1 MSPVFTTSGPRIG
14 LWGRFDVASFGDLIV
29 PRVFENEMRR
39 RLPRMEVQ
47 TYAPLGS
54 LHPVALDGGHTARAL
69 GTWSRRRVAEL
80 AEGTDCV
87 VIGGG
92 DVIHTHEAL
101 FAADYGMSADE
112 VKRLRPSSFFIE
124 GLGRSLERR
133 CPIAWNAVGVPFRFR
148 GEETARLCAALGP
161 RRYLSVRDL
170 SSKKRLRDAGVE
182 GRIEVVPDPS
192 LLAARAFPPELLVR
206 RLDYLKFM
214 DWFPSAVEPLVLQGA
229 GHLVPRARSIARS
242 LIRALRGRSIPIV
255 LLETESGRGEAEFL
269 DAIAPHLGDAVF
281 RVPSTVALSDIVAV
295 LAHARAF
302 VGSSPSAS
310 LASASFGV
318 PVLRLE
324 SDGGRARITETAR
337 MDDGVTTFPVDA
349 DLAASVRRL
358 VASRRREGLPRDV
371 EERLETHFDRLAEIA
386 ESAVLRRL
394 ERVSREH
401 PRVSRAAMVEA
412 LRDAHERIEDAR
424 TAYAARGEQMLQQRF
439 RLVEA
444 LEQREAEL
452 QTELRKDREELVG
465 SRSALEEARSE
476 KAILSGALAQIRAG
490 LKTSHAREV
499 EAQQTMEA
507 SREREPEALRTMERL
522 ERDLSDATRTLEG
535 EVAAR
540 ERLLTELSAREQQ
553 SGRLASEL
561 ARVTEERSGLLSD
574 VAALRSARDS
584 LEAELRSAR
593 ERSERSEQ
601 ERLRADE
608 ERSRAES
615 AAKVLVS
622 ELERVRSSLARTSS
636 REARLSSS
644 RFQALSELKE
654 SRADLEK
661 STRELEFLRADRQD
675 ELQRLRDQLQAL
687 HSELSRMTHLNVFR
701 YSAPFRAIYRTLRR
715 LVRSSGESR

>member
-1 MSPVFTTSGPRIG
+1 MSQVLPSSGPRIG

-39 RLPRMEVQ
+39 RLPQMEVQ

-54 LHPVALDGGHTARAL
+54 LHPVALDGGYTSRAL

-80 AEGTDCV
+80 AEGADCV

-124 GLGRSLERR
+124 GLGPSLERR
-133 CPIAWNAVGVPFRFR
+133 CPIAWNVVGVPFQFR
-148 GEETARLCAALGP
+148 GEEAARLRAALGP

-170 SSKKRLRDAGVE
+170 PSKERLRDAGVE
-182 GRIEVVPDPS
+182 ARIEVVPDPS
-192 LLAARAFPPELLVR
+192 LLAARAFPSEILVR

-229 GHLVPRARSIARS
+229 GHLVPRARSIARA

-269 DAIAPHLGDAVF
+269 DAIAPYLGDAVF
-281 RVPSTVALSDIVAV
+281 RIPSSVALSDIAAV
-295 LAHARAF
+295 LAHARVF
-302 VGSSPSAS
+302 VGTSPSAS
-310 LASASFGV
+310 LAAASFGV
-318 PVLRLE
+318 PALRLE
-324 SDGGRARITETAR
+324 SDGGLAPVPETGG
-337 MDDGVTTFPVDA
+337 MDDGVTTLSVDA

-401 PRVSRAAMVEA
+401 PRVSRAHMVEA
-412 LRDAHERIEDAR
+412 LRDAEERIEDAR

-452 QTELRKDREELVG
+452 AQVRAD
-465 SRSALEEARSE
+465 LEM
-476 KAILSGALAQIRAG
+476 
-490 LKTSHAREV
+490 SHAREV
-499 EAQQTMEA
+499 DAQQTMEA
-507 SREREPEALRTMERL
+507 SRERELEALRTMERL
-522 ERDLSDATRTLEG
+522 ERDLTAMEQ
-535 EVAAR
+535 E
-540 ERLLTELSAREQQ
+540 SAR
-553 SGRLASEL
+553 LAGEI
-561 ARVTEERSGLLSD
+561 ARATEDLGASRRTQEN
-574 VAALRSARDS
+574 
-584 LEAELRSAR
+584 LEAEFRSAR
-593 ERSERSEQ
+593 ERSELSEQ
-601 ERLRADE
+601 ERVRAEE

-622 ELERVRSSLARTSS
+622 ELERVRASLARTSA
-636 REARLSSS
+636 REARLSIS
-644 RFQALSELKE
+644 RFQALAELSE
-654 SRADLEK
+654 SRAEFEK
-661 STRELEFLRADRQD
+661 AVGELELLRADRQD
-675 ELQRLRDQLQAL
+675 ERQRLRGELQAL
-687 HSELSRMTHLNVFR
+687 HSELSRMAGLKVFR
-701 YSAPFRAIYRTLRR
+701 YSAPFRALYRALRR
-715 LVRSSGESR
+715 LARSSGESR

>member
-1 MSPVFTTSGPRIG
+1 
-14 LWGRFDVASFGDLIV
+14 
-29 PRVFENEMRR
+29 MRR

-69 GTWSRRRVAEL
+69 GTWSRRRAAEL

-133 CPIAWNAVGVPFRFR
+133 CPIAWNAVGVPFRFQ
-148 GEETARLCAALGP
+148 GEDAARLRAALGP

-170 SSKKRLRDAGVE
+170 SSKERLRDAGVE
-182 GRIEVVPDPS
+182 ARIEVVPDPS
-192 LLAARAFPPELLVR
+192 LLAARAFPSELLVR

-255 LLETESGRGEAEFL
+255 LLETEPGRGEAEFL

-281 RVPSTVALSDIVAV
+281 RVPSSVALSDVAAV

-310 LASASFGV
+310 LAAASFGV
-318 PVLRLE
+318 PALRLE
-324 SDGGRARITETAR
+324 SDGRAGIPDTAR
-337 MDDGVTTFPVDA
+337 MDDGVTTLPVDA

-371 EERLETHFDRLAEIA
+371 EERLETHFDRLAEIVERHLHTRVVKLLA
-386 ESAVLRRL
+386 DVEGRFELLLGVLVLLGAPLEAIVHLR

-401 PRVSRAAMVEA
+401 PRVSRADMVEA

-452 QTELRKDREELVG
+452 QTELAR
-465 SRSALEEARSE
+465 SRSALEEARGE
-476 KAILSGALAQIRAG
+476 KAVLSGALTQIRSVLEA
-490 LKTSHAREV
+490 SQAREL
-499 EAQQTMEA
+499 EAQQTLEA
-507 SREREPEALRTMERL
+507 SRQRELAALRTMERL
-522 ERDLSDATRTLEG
+522 EQGLSDATRTLES

-540 ERLLTELSAREQQ
+540 ERLQ
-553 SGRLASEL
+553 G
-561 ARVTEERSGLLSD
+561 ERSRLLFD
-574 VAALRSARDS
+574 LAASASARDS
-584 LEAELRSAR
+584 LEADLRSGR
-593 ERSERSEQ
+593 ERSEQ
-601 ERLRADE
+601 ESRRADE
-608 ERSRAES
+608 EHSRAEN
-615 AAKVLVS
+615 AAKVLMS
-622 ELERVRSSLARTSS
+622 ELERVRSSLARTSL
-636 REARLSSS
+636 REARLSIS
-644 RFQALSELKE
+644 RFQALDELKV
-654 SRADLEK
+654 SRTGLEK
-661 STRELEFLRADRQD
+661 ATRELETLQADRQE
-675 ELQRLRDQLQAL
+675 ELQRLRVELQAL
-687 HSELSRMTHLNVFR
+687 HSELSRMAGLKVFR
-701 YSAPFRAIYRTLRR
+701 YSAPLRAIYGRLRR
-715 LVRSSGESR
+715 LVRSSGQSR

>member
-1 MSPVFTTSGPRIG
+1 VLHEGGSPSRTDRVSPVFTTSGPRIG

-39 RLPRMEVQ
+39 RLPRMDVQ

-54 LHPVALDGGHTARAL
+54 RHPVALDGGYTARAL

-92 DVIHTHEAL
+92 DVIHTHETL

-133 CPIAWNAVGVPFRFR
+133 CPIAWNAVGVPFRFH
-148 GEETARLCAALGP
+148 GEEAARLRAALGP

-182 GRIEVVPDPS
+182 AHIEVVPDPS
-192 LLAARAFPPELLVR
+192 LLAARAFPSELLVR
-206 RLDYLKFM
+206 RLDYLRFM

-229 GHLVPRARSIARS
+229 GHLNPRARSIARS
-242 LIRALRGRSIPIV
+242 LLRALRGRSIPIV

-281 RVPSTVALSDIVAV
+281 RVPSSVALSDIAAV

-302 VGSSPSAS
+302 VGSSPAAS
-310 LASASFGV
+310 LAAASFGV

-337 MDDGVTTFPVDA
+337 MDDGVTTLSVDA
-349 DLAASVRRL
+349 DLAAPIRRL

-401 PRVSRAAMVEA
+401 PRVSRAGMVEA
-412 LRDAHERIEDAR
+412 LRDAEERIEDAR

-452 QTELRKDREELVG
+452 QTELRKDRVELVG

-476 KAILSGALAQIRAG
+476 KAILSGALAQIRAD
-490 LKTSHAREV
+490 LEASYAREV
-499 EAQQTMEA
+499 EAQRTMEA
-507 SREREPEALRTMERL
+507 SRERELEALRTMERL
-522 ERDLSDATRTLEG
+522 ERDLSDAT
-535 EVAAR
+535 
-540 ERLLTELSAREQQ
+540 
-553 SGRLASEL
+553 
-561 ARVTEERSGLLSD
+561 EERSGLFSD
-574 VAALRSARDS
+574 LAASRSAQDSLEAELRSAQDS

-601 ERLRADE
+601 ERLRVDE

-622 ELERVRSSLARTSS
+622 ELERLRSSLARTSS

-644 RFQALSELKE
+644 RFQALAELKE
-654 SRADLEK
+654 SRADFEK
-661 STRELEFLRADRQD
+661 AARELEFLRADRQD

-687 HSELSRMTHLNVFR
+687 HSELSQMTDLKVFR

>member
-1 MSPVFTTSGPRIG
+1 MSQVLPSSGPRIG

-39 RLPRMEVQ
+39 RLPQMEVQ

-54 LHPVALDGGHTARAL
+54 LHPVALDGGYTSRAL

-80 AEGTDCV
+80 AEGADCV

-124 GLGRSLERR
+124 GLGPSLERR
-133 CPIAWNAVGVPFRFR
+133 CPIAWNAVGVPFQFR
-148 GEETARLCAALGP
+148 GEEAARLRAALGP

-170 SSKKRLRDAGVE
+170 PSKERLRDAGVE
-182 GRIEVVPDPS
+182 ARIEVVPDPS
-192 LLAARAFPPELLVR
+192 LLAARAFPSEILVR

-229 GHLVPRARSIARS
+229 GHLVPRARSIARA

-269 DAIAPHLGDAVF
+269 DAIAPYLGDAVF
-281 RVPSTVALSDIVAV
+281 RIPSSVALSDIAAV
-295 LAHARAF
+295 LAHARVF
-302 VGSSPSAS
+302 VGTSPSAS
-310 LASASFGV
+310 LAAASFGV
-318 PVLRLE
+318 PALRLE
-324 SDGGRARITETAR
+324 SDGGLAPVPETGG
-337 MDDGVTTFPVDA
+337 MDDGVTTLSVDA

-358 VASRRREGLPRDV
+358 VASRRREGLPREV

-401 PRVSRAAMVEA
+401 PRVSRAHMVEA
-412 LRDAHERIEDAR
+412 LRDAEERIEDAR

-452 QTELRKDREELVG
+452 AQQRLALVE
-465 SRSALEEARSE
+465 ALEQREAE
-476 KAILSGALAQIRAG
+476 LAQVRAD
-490 LKTSHAREV
+490 LEMSHAREV
-499 EAQQTMEA
+499 DAQQTMEA
-507 SREREPEALRTMERL
+507 SRERELEALRTMERL
-522 ERDLSDATRTLEG
+522 ERDLTAMEQ
-535 EVAAR
+535 E
-540 ERLLTELSAREQQ
+540 SARL
-553 SGRLASEL
+553 SGEIARATEDLGASRRTQEN
-561 ARVTEERSGLLSD
+561 
-574 VAALRSARDS
+574 
-584 LEAELRSAR
+584 LEAEFRSAR
-593 ERSERSEQ
+593 ERSELSEQ
-601 ERLRADE
+601 ERVRAEE

-622 ELERVRSSLARTSS
+622 ELERVRASLARTSA
-636 REARLSSS
+636 REARLSIS
-644 RFQALSELKE
+644 RFQALAELSE
-654 SRADLEK
+654 SRAEFEK
-661 STRELEFLRADRQD
+661 AVGELELLRADRQD
-675 ELQRLRDQLQAL
+675 ERQRLRGELQAL
-687 HSELSRMTHLNVFR
+687 HSELSRMAGLKVFR
-701 YSAPFRAIYRTLRR
+701 YSAPFRALYRALRR
-715 LVRSSGESR
+715 LARSSGESR

>member
-1 MSPVFTTSGPRIG
+1 
-14 LWGRFDVASFGDLIV
+14 
-29 PRVFENEMRR
+29 MRR

-69 GTWSRRRVAEL
+69 GTWSRRRAAEL

-133 CPIAWNAVGVPFRFR
+133 CPIAWNAVGVPFRFQ
-148 GEETARLCAALGP
+148 GEDAARLRAALGP

-170 SSKKRLRDAGVE
+170 SSKERLRDAGVE
-182 GRIEVVPDPS
+182 ARIEVVPDPS
-192 LLAARAFPPELLVR
+192 LLAARAFPSELLVR

-255 LLETESGRGEAEFL
+255 LLETEPGRGEAEFL

-281 RVPSTVALSDIVAV
+281 RVPSSVALSDVAAV

-310 LASASFGV
+310 LAAASFGV
-318 PVLRLE
+318 PALRLE
-324 SDGGRARITETAR
+324 SDGRAGIPDTAR
-337 MDDGVTTFPVDA
+337 MDDGVTTLPVDA

-401 PRVSRAAMVEA
+401 PRVSRADMVEA

-452 QTELRKDREELVG
+452 QTELAR
-465 SRSALEEARSE
+465 SRSALEEARGE
-476 KAILSGALAQIRAG
+476 KAVLSGALTQIRSVLEA
-490 LKTSHAREV
+490 SQAREL
-499 EAQQTMEA
+499 EAQQTLEA
-507 SREREPEALRTMERL
+507 SRQRELAALRTMERL
-522 ERDLSDATRTLEG
+522 EQGLSDATRTLES

-540 ERLLTELSAREQQ
+540 ERLQ
-553 SGRLASEL
+553 G
-561 ARVTEERSGLLSD
+561 ERSRLLFD
-574 VAALRSARDS
+574 LAASASARDS
-584 LEAELRSAR
+584 LEADLRSGR
-593 ERSERSEQ
+593 ERSEQ
-601 ERLRADE
+601 ESRRADE
-608 ERSRAES
+608 EHSRAEN
-615 AAKVLVS
+615 AAKVLMS
-622 ELERVRSSLARTSS
+622 ELERVRSSLARTSL
-636 REARLSSS
+636 REARLSIS
-644 RFQALSELKE
+644 RFQALDELKV
-654 SRADLEK
+654 SRTGLEK
-661 STRELEFLRADRQD
+661 ATRELETLQADRQE
-675 ELQRLRDQLQAL
+675 ELQRLRVELQAL
-687 HSELSRMTHLNVFR
+687 HSELSRMAGLKVFR
-701 YSAPFRAIYRTLRR
+701 YSAPLRAIYGRLRR
-715 LVRSSGESR
+715 LVRSSGQSR

>member
-1 MSPVFTTSGPRIG
+1 VSPVFTTSGPRIG

-39 RLPRMEVQ
+39 RLPRMDVQ
-47 TYAPLGS
+47 TYAPLGPR
-54 LHPVALDGGHTARAL
+54 HPVALDGGYTARAL

-133 CPIAWNAVGVPFRFR
+133 CPIAWNAVGVPFRFQ
-148 GEETARLCAALGP
+148 GEEAARLRAALGP

-182 GRIEVVPDPS
+182 ARIEVVPDPS
-192 LLAARAFPPELLVR
+192 LLAARAFPSELLVR

-242 LIRALRGRSIPIV
+242 MIRALRGRSIPIV
-255 LLETESGRGEAEFL
+255 LLETESGRGETEFL

-281 RVPSTVALSDIVAV
+281 RVPSSVALSDIAAV

-302 VGSSPSAS
+302 VGSSRAAS
-310 LASASFGV
+310 LAAASFGV

-337 MDDGVTTFPVDA
+337 MDDGVTTLSVDA

-358 VASRRREGLPRDV
+358 VASRRREGLPRDL

-401 PRVSRAAMVEA
+401 PRVSRAGMVEA
-412 LRDAHERIEDAR
+412 LRDAEERIEDAR

-452 QTELRKDREELVG
+452 RTELR
-465 SRSALEEARSE
+465 EEAHSE
-476 KAILSGALAQIRAG
+476 RAILSGALAQIRAD
-490 LKTSHAREV
+490 LEASYAREV
-499 EAQQTMEA
+499 EAQRTMEA
-507 SREREPEALRTMERL
+507 SRERELEALRTMERL

-540 ERLLTELSAREQQ
+540 ERLLTELSAREQE
-553 SGRLASEL
+553 SGRLAGEL

-574 VAALRSARDS
+574 LAASRSARDS

-615 AAKVLVS
+615 AAKVLGS
-622 ELERVRSSLARTSS
+622 ELERLRSSLARTSS

-644 RFQALSELKE
+644 RFQALAELKE

-661 STRELEFLRADRQD
+661 ATRELEFLRADRQD
-675 ELQRLRDQLQAL
+675 ELLRLRDQLQAL
-687 HSELSRMTHLNVFR
+687 HSELSRMTDLRVFR

>member
-1 MSPVFTTSGPRIG
+1 MSAAFPTSGPRIG

-29 PRVFENEMRR
+29 PRVFETEMRR

-47 TYAPLGS
+47 TYAPLGP
-54 LHPVALDGGHTARAL
+54 LHPVALDGGDTARAL
-69 GTWSRRRVAEL
+69 GTWSRRRAAEL

-133 CPIAWNAVGVPFRFR
+133 CPIAWNAVGVPFRFQ
-148 GEETARLCAALGP
+148 GEEAARLRAALGP

-170 SSKKRLRDAGVE
+170 SSKERLRDAGVDAH
-182 GRIEVVPDPS
+182 IEVVPDPS
-192 LLAARAFPPELLVR
+192 LLAARAFPSELLAR

-214 DWFPSAVEPLVLQGA
+214 DWFPSGVDPLVLQGA

-281 RVPSTVALSDIVAV
+281 RIPSSVALSDIAAV

-310 LASASFGV
+310 LAASSFGV
-318 PVLRLE
+318 PALRLD
-324 SDGGRARITETAR
+324 SDGRARIPEAAR
-337 MDDGVTTFPVDA
+337 PDDEVATLPVDA

-358 VASRRREGLPRDV
+358 VAARRREGLSRDV
-371 EERLETHFDRLAEIA
+371 EQRLETHFDRLAEIA
-386 ESAVLRRL
+386 ESAVLRRF

-401 PRVSRAAMVEA
+401 PGVARADMVEA
-412 LRDAHERIEDAR
+412 LRDAHERMEDAR
-424 TAYAARGEQMLQQRF
+424 TAYAARGEQMMQQRF

-452 QTELRKDREELVG
+452 QSELRID
-465 SRSALEEARSE
+465 RSALEEARSD
-476 KAILSGALAQIRAG
+476 KAILSGALAQIRAT
-490 LKTSHAREV
+490 LEASLAREV
-499 EAQQTMEA
+499 EAQQTMAE
-507 SREREPEALRTMERL
+507 SRERELDALRTMERL
-522 ERDLSDATRTLEG
+522 ERDLSDATRTLQG

-540 ERLLTELSAREQQ
+540 ERLLTELSASERE
-553 SGRLASEL
+553 SGRLSGEL
-561 ARVTEERSGLLSD
+561 ARVSGERDTLISD
-574 VAALRSARDS
+574 LAASATARDRM
-584 LEAELRSAR
+584 EAELRAAR

-608 ERSRAES
+608 ESSRAER
-615 AAKVLVS
+615 AARVLVS
-622 ELERVRSSLARTSS
+622 ELERVRSSLARTSA

-644 RFQALSELKE
+644 RFQALDELKE
-654 SRADLEK
+654 SRTDLEK
-661 STRELEFLRADRQD
+661 AARELELLRADRQD
-675 ELQRLRDQLQAL
+675 EVQRLREELHSL
-687 HSELSRMTHLNVFR
+687 HSELSRMAGLKVFR
-701 YSAPFRAIYRTLRR
+701 YSAPFRAMYRALRR
-715 LVRSSGESR
+715 LAGSSGEPR